1 MAGGALPAHG
11 MSTVPVPRW
20 AVSFAD
26 LVLLLL
32 GCFVL
37 LHAMEAARPKAGAG
51 ATTVAREGG
60 GYRAGA
66 LFQPGEA
73 VLKPEARAMLQRE
86 GRRLVGHPVR
96 IVSQGAAESGG
107 RLDRFELSAARAAAV
122 GRALREGG
130 LAEAHVTIAVADTDA
145 GIGQTIAV
153 IGR

>member
-1 MAGGALPAHG
+1 
-11 MSTVPVPRW
+11 MSVVPVPRW

-26 LVLLLL
+26 LGLLLL

-51 ATTVAREGG
+51 AGTTNVLREGG
-60 GYRAGA
+60 GHRAA
-66 LFQPGEA
+66 DLFQPGEA
-73 VLKPEARAMLQRE
+73 VLRPEARLRLQTE
-86 GRRLVGHPVR
+86 GRRLAGHHVR

-130 LAEAHVTIAVADTDA
+130 LAEEMVTMAVADTDA
-145 GIGQTIAV
+145 GTGQTIAIV
-153 IGR
+153 QR